1 MCVTFYTR
9 QQQGL
14 IERIERMAKIK
25 MKKIGPPQPVDII
38 RSSARDI
45 VISLKE
51 VSDQVIEYFADISE
65 EMIK

>member
-1 MCVTFYTR
+1 
-9 QQQGL
+9 
-14 IERIERMAKIK
+14 